1 MNLDN
6 FLKMDPNLL
15 LSIINMKLRD
25 QFSTLASLCVFY
37 EIDEQALRAKLAQG
51 GFEYVET
58 INQFR

>member
-37 EIDEQALRAKLAQG
+37 EIDE
-51 GFEYVET
+51 
-58 INQFR
+58 